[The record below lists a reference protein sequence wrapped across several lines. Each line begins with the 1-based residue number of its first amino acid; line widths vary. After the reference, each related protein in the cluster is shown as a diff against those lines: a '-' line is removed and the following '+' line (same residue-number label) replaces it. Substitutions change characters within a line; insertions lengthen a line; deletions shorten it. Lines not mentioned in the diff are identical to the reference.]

1 VQALSAEIITL
12 WAELGTPQAQ
22 TDSKI
27 IECSRD
33 APEQLGLHAD
43 DVGRLKARRD
53 KLVEEKR
60 AREKRLRDIGTQIEQ
75 LWERLCIPEAEQRE
89 FLARNRG
96 CGMRV
101 INEFEDELGRLNE
114 LKKQNLGLFVEEA
127 RLRLQALWD
136 GLYFSEEEMLQFT
149 PAFSGTSLAN
159 AMSVSLT
166 TKDVYSD
173 ALLAAHESEIA
184 RLEAL
189 QEQRAPILTLIDRH
203 KSLIKERDDLTASS
217 QDASRLML
225 RGQKGEKRDPTRL
238 LREEKMRKRIA
249 KELPKIEKD
258 LQKMLEQWEDEYG
271 RPFLVCGEQY
281 LEELAAAQARGP
293 PPPRSKTPSGHPPPS
308 RSNSKGSNTAPK
320 ATTAR
325 DAPQQNL
332 RSKTPTSF
340 ATVRGNPLSQSM
352 ASGMQRG
359 GGGVGGGAQ
368 QRPPTSPSR
377 IPAPRAP
384 LTSTHGNNSPERRY
398 KTLSAAAGKA
408 AAAAMGPPRLPPPK
422 MKDLFAPPP
431 GTPHAGQQ
439 RQQQSGYEDRSGS
452 IVRQVP
458 PEDPYVDGARSR
470 AGHHHHPQPSAS
482 THHHASLSA
491 SVSAHDRYQQQH
503 QQQQQQHG
511 ADAGRYEY
519 SHAPA
524 PPPGRGNDMRHTSA
538 TSAASSSAAST
549 SSSLR
554 SRGAPESVT
563 TAASG
568 SENWE
573 TYDEDDED
581 LGPAPRQQ
589 QVAGGGGHEP
599 DAAEAYYA
607 RLRAQH
613 GNKRASPDGGGG
625 GWEKRARGN
634 GPLAAREEWMEE
646 EGRY

>member
-1 VQALSAEIITL
+1 M
-12 WAELGTPQAQ
+12 
-22 TDSKI
+22 
-27 IECSRD
+27 
-33 APEQLGLHAD
+33 
-43 DVGRLKARRD
+43 
-53 KLVEEKR
+53 
-60 AREKRLRDIGTQIEQ
+60 QIEQ
-75 LWERLCIPEAEQRE
+75 LWERLCIAEEERRE

-149 PAFSGTSLAN
+149 PAFSGA
-159 AMSVSLT
+159 SLT
-166 TKDVYSD
+166 VLRMSLTRTDVYSD

-203 KSLIKERDDLTASS
+203 KSLVKERDDLTASS

-258 LQKMLEQWEDEYG
+258 LQKMLETWEDEYG

-308 RSNSKGSNTAPK
+308 RSNSKGSAAAGKAATVRGAP
-320 ATTAR
+320 
-325 DAPQQNL
+325 PQNP

-340 ATVRGNPLSQSM
+340 AAARGGNPLSRST
-352 ASGMQRG
+352 AAPAAQRG
-359 GGGVGGGAQ
+359 Q
-368 QRPPTSPSR
+368 QASPSR

-384 LTSTHGNNSPERRY
+384 LASTHGNNSPERRY

-408 AAAAMGPPRLPPPK
+408 AMGPPRLPPPK

-431 GTPHAGQQ
+431 PGTPRPGHGGGPG
-439 RQQQSGYEDRSGS
+439 GYEERSAS

-458 PEDPYVDGARSR
+458 PEDPYVVDGARSR
-470 AGHHHHPQPSAS
+470 AGHHPQQQQQ
-482 THHHASLSA
+482 HASLSA
-491 SVSAHDRYQQQH
+491 SVSAHHHYQQHEQSR
-503 QQQQQQHG
+503 QG
-511 ADAGRYEY
+511 DAAAGGRYAY
-519 SHAPA
+519 AHAPA
-524 PPPGRGNDMRHTSA
+524 PPPGRGDGARHASA

-549 SSSLR
+549 ASSTR

-573 TYDEDDED
+573 TYDEDED
-581 LGPAPRQQ
+581 DVGRGAR
-589 QVAGGGGHEP
+589 AGEV

-625 GWEKRARGN
+625 NWEKRARGN
-634 GPLAAREEWMEE
+634 GPLAAREEWMEG